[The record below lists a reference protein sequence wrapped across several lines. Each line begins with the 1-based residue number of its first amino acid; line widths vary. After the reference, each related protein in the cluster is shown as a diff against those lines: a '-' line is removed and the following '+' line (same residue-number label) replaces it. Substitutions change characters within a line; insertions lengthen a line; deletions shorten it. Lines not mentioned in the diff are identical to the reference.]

1 MKKFIT
7 EFGRGLIDLFAVI
20 VLIGIVIMSLGAFVG
35 SPNPLNGIVFLVV
48 GMVIFILTFY
58 LLYLLIDIKDNT
70 SSINDLLK
78 EYLEKNTDTVYA
90 NEGRVSTKE
99 NNITKKAKDSQ
110 EKADD
115 IVVRKALEKLIE
127 LRDKGMISLEE
138 FNIKQDELLKVSHK

>member
-78 EYLEKNTDTVYA
+78 EYLEKNTDTVCV
-90 NEGRVSTKE
+90 NESRVSTKE